1 MEQSVIVGIITF
13 CLGVIF
19 GHRLTLWRD
28 RRKEFND
35 IAQQVRIALLNEKGN
50 LSPIRGGIGEIE
62 ADMLESVLPFFK
74 KRRFRHYWNEYKEA
88 KKQATLRDSVG
99 GCYFGSTDEII
110 VHIEK
115 LLSFTERQ

>member
-35 IAQQVRIALLNEKGN
+35 IAMPIRAALLKERERPSPMVSG
-50 LSPIRGGIGEIE
+50 LSAVD
-62 ADMLESVLPFFK
+62 ADALAGVLPFWSR
-74 KRRFRHYWNEYKEA
+74 RRFRKHWEGYRDA
-88 KKQATLRDSVG
+88 KHNSVERDSVG
-99 GCYFGSTDEII
+99 GCYFANTEQI
-110 VHIEK
+110 VEHIDRV
-115 LLSFTERQ
+115 LSFTRRR